1 MGTSVTPTQPAMASA
16 ASAEVLAMTSWP
28 SSAAAPEYSASRSA
42 AVSAVMERKK
52 ARTAGRSD
60 LAQSCAMVDLPVLIF
75 AAIEGRSR
83 FSAQKPRGEEAV
95 LAALGMTTLSVFGQ
109 ALMKWRLVTPTRSQ
123 RNGDGFNDIAKNGI
137 RGFRFF
143 LQRGMARTGDN
154 AMRENGNGELFE
166 VVGEAIVA
174 AIEEGAGLRGALE
187 HECAAGADAERK
199 LLTLARAVDD
209 LESVIVQAGVDLD
222 VRDGVLHGENIA
234 DIRDRIEGIER
245 IIANALAENF
255 LFRFVRGIAHLDA
268 HQKAVELRFRQGIS
282 AMMLDGILRGD
293 HEKRLRKR
301 ERFAVDGDLRF
312 VHGFE
317 KRGLR
322 ARGGSVDFVG
332 ENHVGENRPG
342 TEFKFARFG
351 VVDADAEDVA
361 GEQVRRE
368 LDALKAAMEGF
379 CERLRES
386 GFADSGNVFDEQVTA
401 REQGNQRELD
411 GVFLAVDGAR
421 DGALKLRDDLGGGSR
436 HVLKTRVLPVTNRW
450 R

>member
-1 MGTSVTPTQPAMASA
+1 MGTSVTPTQAAMASA
-16 ASAEVLAMTSWP
+16 ASAEALAMASWP
-28 SSAAAPEYSASRSA
+28 TSAAAPEYSARRSA
-42 AVSAVMERKK
+42 AVSAVMERRK
-52 ARTAGRSD
+52 ARTAGRSA
-60 LAQSCAMVDLPVLIF
+60 LAQSCAMVDGTLT
-75 AAIEGRSR
+75 AGRS
-83 FSAQKPRGEEAV
+83 QG
-95 LAALGMTTLSVFGQ
+95 
-109 ALMKWRLVTPTRSQ
+109 
-123 RNGDGFNDIAKNGI
+123 NGDGFNDIEKNGI
-137 RGFRFF
+137 GGFRFF
-143 LQRGMARTGDN
+143 LQRGVARTGDN
-154 AMRENGNGELFE
+154 AMGENGNGELFE

-187 HECAAGADAERK
+187 HECAAGADAERE
-199 LLTLARAVDD
+199 LLALARAVDD
-209 LESVIVQAGVDLD
+209 LEGVVVQAGVDLD
-222 VRDGVLHGENIA
+222 VRDGVLHGKNIA
-234 DIRDRIEGIER
+234 DFRDRIERIER
-245 IIANALAENF
+245 IIANTLAENF
-255 LFRFVRGIAHLDA
+255 LFGFVGGIAHLDA
-268 HQKAVELRFRQGIS
+268 HQKAVELRFRQGIG
-282 AMMLDGILRGD
+282 AVVLDGILRGD

-301 ERFAVDGDLRF
+301 ESLAVHGDLRF

-322 ARGGSVDFVG
+322 ARGGAVDFVG
-332 ENHVGENRPG
+332 ENWPG
-342 TEFKFARFG
+342 TKFKFARFG
-351 VVDADAEDVA
+351 IVDADAEDVA

-436 HVLKTRVLPVTNRW
+436 HVLKTRVLRVTNRW